1 LTNDNYYELF
11 RPEIF
16 QLVPGNTRNFL
27 DIGCGFGSLG
37 SQVRESYGSRTIG
50 IEFNSE
56 ATIFL
61 NERLDKHFIADI
73 ETFDFSQLDMDFDC
87 IVLADILEH
96 LVDPWKT
103 LSNVKSHLADTGVMI
118 VSIPNIRN
126 LNVIGALI
134 LKGVWSYQ
142 DSGILDRTH
151 LRFFTKQTM
160 ISMFEDLD
168 LEVVEQARNIDQYKF
183 PRNIFSFIPNSIIP
197 DLRVSQFIFVL
208 KSRTLSS

>member
-1 LTNDNYYELF
+1 MTSEYYELF

-16 QLVPGNTRNFL
+16 QLVPENTKKFL

-37 SQVRESYGSRTIG
+37 AHVRELYGSKTFG
-50 IEFNSE
+50 IEINTE
-56 ATIFL
+56 AAIFL
-61 NERLDKHFIADI
+61 SQRLDKHFIADI
-73 ETFDFSQLDMDFDC
+73 ETFDFSQLDRNFDC

-96 LVDPWKT
+96 LVNPWKT
-103 LSNVKSHLADTGVMI
+103 LNTVKSHLAVTGVMV

-134 LKGVWSYQ
+134 LKGAWRYQ

-160 ISMFEDLD
+160 ISMFEDSD
-168 LEVVEQARNIDQYKF
+168 LEVVEQISNIDQYRF
-183 PRNIFSFIPNSIIP
+183 PRNLLSLIPNWIIP

-208 KSRTLSS
+208 KPRSFSS

>member
-1 LTNDNYYELF
+1 MTCENYYELF

-16 QLVPGNTRNFL
+16 QLVPRNTRKFL

-37 SQVRESYGSRTIG
+37 AQVKESYGSKTLG
-50 IEFNSE
+50 IEFNSD
-56 ATIFL
+56 AAIFL
-61 NERLDKHFIADI
+61 NQRLDQHFIADI
-73 ETFDFSQLDMDFDC
+73 ETFNFSQLDADFDC

-103 LSNVKSHLADTGVMI
+103 IRTVKNHLADDGVMV

-134 LKGVWSYQ
+134 FKGEWNYQ

-160 ISMFEDLD
+160 ISMFRDSD
-168 LEVVEQARNIDQYKF
+168 LEIVGQIKNNDRYRF
-183 PRNIFSFIPNSIIP
+183 PRNILSLIPNWFIP
-197 DLRVSQFIFVL
+197 DLRASQFIFVL
-208 KSRTLSS
+208 KSRTLVS